1 MNIWFLLLKGIAL
14 PILTGPLGVNGDQLN
29 LNTSDTCQPH
39 KVCNNA
45 DDILTAIISNQ
56 ENYQR
61 LMEAFY
67 PVNHGVPQFVSL
79 IFFTNGTP
87 ISQPL
92 CNQTPYAGMIMEL
105 NGEDNVYGTMWY
117 ASSANILATGTIL
130 NELGLMVPQ
139 VISGV
144 FFKTNPI
151 ITAFPL
157 VCLTVPYQIP
167 QSKTLLQSDTLLV
180 GMHALYVCTYI
191 CIYIACITH
200 IQFEGTNQL
209 LLKDQMIGISANY
222 AKHTYISLRWFIF

>member
-1 MNIWFLLLKGIAL
+1 MFITLTLCNYQVFVRTQVKLKPMQVHPTYLNSTWFEYTTHYMKG
-14 PILTGPLGVNGDQLN
+14 VC
-29 LNTSDTCQPH
+29 CQPH

-45 DDILTAIISNQ
+45 DDIVTAIISNQ

-191 CIYIACITH
+191 CIYCMH
-200 IQFEGTNQL
+200 
-209 LLKDQMIGISANY
+209 
-222 AKHTYISLRWFIF
+222 HTYPV